1 MYNSQKKNLQTV
13 KHLFLK
19 ELALELRRKSVI
31 SGLMLYLFSTAFI
44 SYLTFSLRQNQITPL
59 VWSALFWI
67 TILFTTINTIAKSF
81 IGEKRG
87 RDIYYFSIA
96 SPEAIIISKIIY
108 NFLLTVILSFT
119 GFLLFVLLL
128 KNPIADLGLFCLTIT
143 LAALGFS
150 TSLTLL
156 SGIAAKANNSHILMA
171 VLSFPIVISVLL
183 ITVKVTKNCIDGLD
197 RSVSTNDL
205 ITLLAINCVV
215 TAASYLLFPYI
226 WRS

>member
-1 MYNSQKKNLQTV
+1 MQTL
-13 KHLFLK
+13 KHLFHK
-19 ELALELRRKSVI
+19 ELRLELRRKSVI
-31 SGLMLYLFSTAFI
+31 SGLVLYLFSTAFI
-44 SYLTFSLRQNQITPL
+44 CYITFSLRQNQITPL

-67 TILFTTINTIAKSF
+67 TILFTIINTIAKSF
-81 IGEKRG
+81 IGEKKG

-96 SPEAIIISKIIY
+96 SPEAIILSKIFY
-108 NFLLTVILSFT
+108 NFLLTLILSFA
-119 GFLLFVLLL
+119 GFLLFALLL
-128 KNPIADLGLFCLTIT
+128 KNPLIDLGLFCLTLM
-143 LAALGFS
+143 LAAMGFS
-150 TSLTLL
+150 ASLTLL

-183 ITVKVTKNCIDGLD
+183 IAVKVTKNCIDGLD

-205 ITLLAINCVV
+205 ITLLAINCLV